1 MIQPKIEKFSVF
13 APVKINLSLQII
25 GRRNDGFHLL
35 ESLIVFADQGDGL
48 TVSSADTLS
57 LTIKGPFAG
66 SLSTD
71 KNNLV
76 MKAAA
81 LLADFHKIRPKAH
94 IELNKN
100 IPIASG
106 LGGGSADA
114 AATLHA
120 LTKLWRFPISDQDL
134 NKIAEQ
140 IGSDVPVCLN
150 QKSAIMEG
158 IGERV
163 HRLGNLPKFGIL
175 LVNSNFPVSTQ
186 EVFQKYGAN
195 FSAPGSLNQIPKDRE
210 TLLKLL
216 HSLQN
221 DLTQASINTAPEIKN
236 VLSVLSDLNNQLLVR
251 LSGSGGTCFA
261 LFENTKNAQE
271 AAEKLNK
278 KFPDWWINPTSILP

>member
-1 MIQPKIEKFSVF
+1 MLQPKIEKISVF

-25 GRRNDGFHLL
+25 GRRHDGFHLL

-76 MKAAA
+76 MKAAV

-120 LTKLWRFPISDQDL
+120 LTKLWRLPISDQDL

-163 HRLGNLPKFGIL
+163 RRLGNLPKFGIL
-175 LVNSNFPVSTQ
+175 LVNPNFPASTQ
-186 EVFQKYGAN
+186 EVFRKYEAS
-195 FSAPGSLNQIPKDRE
+195 FSEPGSLNKIPKDRIAY
-210 TLLKLL
+210 LKLL
-216 HSLQN
+216 QSLQN
-221 DLTQASINTAPEIKN
+221 DLTQASINTASEIKN
-236 VLSVLSDLNNQLLVR
+236 VLSVLNDLNNQLLVR

-278 KFPDWWINPTSILP
+278 KFPDWWIKSASIFP

>member
-1 MIQPKIEKFSVF
+1 LIQPKIEKFSVF

-186 EVFQKYGAN
+186 EVFQKYEAN
-195 FSAPGSLNQIPKDRE
+195 FSVPGSLNQIPKDRK
-210 TLLKLL
+210 TFLKLL
-216 HSLQN
+216 LGLQN

-271 AAEKLNK
+271 AAKKLNK
-278 KFPDWWINPTSILP
+278 KFPDWWIKSASILP

>member
-1 MIQPKIEKFSVF
+1 MLQPKIEKISVF

-35 ESLIVFADQGDGL
+35 ESLIVFADQGDEL
-48 TVSSADTLS
+48 SVSTADS
-57 LTIKGPFAG
+57 LTLKIKGPFAG

-76 MKAAA
+76 IKAAT
-81 LLADFHKIRPKAH
+81 LLADFHEIRPKAH

-120 LTKLWRFPISDQDL
+120 LTKLWRLPISDQDL

-150 QKSAIMEG
+150 QKSAVMEG
-158 IGERV
+158 IGARIR
-163 HRLGNLPKFGIL
+163 RLGNLPKFGIL
-175 LVNSNFPVSTQ
+175 LVNPNFPVSTQ
-186 EVFQKYGAN
+186 EVFRKYEAN
-195 FSAPGSLNQIPKDRE
+195 FSEPGSLNEIPKNRIAYLI
-210 TLLKLL
+210 LLQT
-216 HSLQN
+216 LQN
-221 DLTQASINTAPEIKN
+221 DLTQASINTASEIKN
-236 VLSVLSDLNNQLLVR
+236 ILSVLNELNNQLLVR

-278 KFPDWWINPTSILP
+278 KFPDWWIKSASIFP